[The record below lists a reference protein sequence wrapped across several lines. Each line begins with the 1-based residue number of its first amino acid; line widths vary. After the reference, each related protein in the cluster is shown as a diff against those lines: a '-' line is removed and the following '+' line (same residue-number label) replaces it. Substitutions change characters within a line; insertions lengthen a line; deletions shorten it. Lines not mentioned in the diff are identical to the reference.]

1 MSSNTIAGYS
11 LTEPLFEGARSV
23 IYKATRDGDGRPV
36 VIKVLAAEYPS
47 LEQIARLRR
56 EFRMTRAAHTDGVV
70 EVVALE
76 RHRSS
81 LAIVLEDFGGESLAR
96 LQAPAPLELRRLLDF
111 GMRLA
116 GALGRVHQRRIIH
129 KDINPSNIVHNP
141 RTDVLKII
149 DFGIATELSREEA
162 ANVGPS
168 RLEGTLPYLSPE
180 QTGRMNRVVD
190 YRTDFYSLGVTLYQL
205 ATGRLPFVGAD
216 PLEVV
221 HCHIAQMPTPPHEVA
236 PAVPP
241 VVSEIICR
249 LMAKRAEDRYQSAF
263 ALQADLA
270 RCARRLDEEGRV
282 SSFAIGRGDVSD
294 RFQLQQKLYGRE
306 EQTETLLAAFDRTA
320 RGGKELMLVAGYS
333 GIGKSALVLEVHKPI
348 VKRRGHFIS
357 GKFDQYNRSVP
368 YAPLIQAVVELVRQ
382 LLTESADALA
392 AWRER
397 ILAAV
402 SPNAQVIIDVIQEVE
417 LVVGPQPAVA
427 ELPPKEAQNRFNL
440 AFESFFR
447 VFAGAEH
454 PLAIFLDDLQWA
466 DLPSLRLL
474 ERFMTD
480 VETTHMF
487 LVGAYRDNEVEPGH
501 PLLLTVGEMRGAGAS
516 VQTITL
522 APLGRAHAVE
532 LLVDTL
538 RCTSEEAGPL
548 ADVCLGKTSGNP
560 FFLGQ
565 FLLRLHERGAFRFD
579 ERAGRWRWDLDAI
592 AAMGMTDNVVE
603 LMAGKIQSLPDDAQH
618 ALRIAACIGNVFDLR
633 TLAVSLET
641 TPIEAAMALWPSLT
655 EGLILPIDDAYKLVE
670 DEAAGMELSRARGV
684 VPSEAAR
691 VLYRFLHDRVQQAAY
706 SLVPASRRGAL
717 HLQLGRLLHRSSTP
731 ASLDDQLFAIV
742 NHENLGAE
750 LITDQAERDQLAA
763 LNLAAGRKAKASSAY
778 VAAFD
783 HFKRGIALLG
793 PDGFDRQRELAVAL
807 HLFAAEASYVN
818 KEFDRIDAYAAAVL
832 SRAPG
837 VLVEVRVA
845 EIRIQAFNAQ
855 NKLSDAVRTALEI
868 LRQLG
873 ISFPDKPAGADVAAA
888 TRELDSELA
897 GRPVL
902 SLVELPAMTDP
913 VKIAAIRIL
922 AMTIPTSYLYDPGLF
937 PLMAARQVVL
947 SAEHGNTGASAAG
960 YAAWGIILGGALGR
974 IEEGYE
980 FGQLALRVLERHDAK
995 DVEARTRYIVAC
1007 FIAHGKEH
1015 VRQSV
1020 KALRDVYQTA
1030 LETGDLDFAGYS
1042 LVTQITQLYLGGAEL
1057 GELERLAT
1065 STTQAITPLRHEPAL
1080 AYTRAVHQLLQNLMG
1095 RTADPCRLA
1104 GEVYDEDR
1112 AIAAH
1117 REAKDSY
1124 GLGSAHLW
1132 KLQLSYLF
1140 GRYAEA
1146 ARDADVV
1153 LSQLAGLVGQF
1164 QVPTFRLY
1172 DALAQLAIHGGAGA
1186 EERARLLARVE
1197 DDLAWLRAAAEHA
1210 PMNHAH
1216 KVALIEAERHRALGE
1231 PEAARRAYYRAA
1243 ALAREHEYRSEEA
1256 LATELYA
1263 TFLLEQGE
1271 EEAAALFMA
1280 KARHLYDL
1288 WGAAAKVKELGQRY
1302 PTLLAGV
1309 PVRTAPVSETSSTLE
1324 DDKSLDL
1331 LSVLKASQAISGEVV
1346 LSELLKKIVHIILE
1360 NAGARRGLLIL
1371 EGASP
1376 LVVEGGRS
1384 ADRDE
1389 LVLRGA
1395 SIHDRP
1401 DLAQTVVR
1409 YVRRTHESVLLGEGG
1424 RAGIFDAD
1432 PYLAARL
1439 PMSLLCQPILRQRE
1453 LVAIL
1458 YLENDLTASAF
1469 TPDRCKVLE
1478 LLCAQAAISLENARL
1493 YETLDSR
1500 VKERTAELT
1509 LALDNLQQ
1517 TQRQLVLQEKL
1528 ASLGML
1534 TSGIAHE
1541 IKNPLN
1547 FINNFADVSV
1557 ELAEELRAEVTRGG
1571 LLDSDRSAI
1580 ADLCSDLSSNVTR
1593 IRQHGKRADD
1603 IIRGMLMHSRPGTGG
1618 REEADVNRLVQS
1630 HVGLAYQA
1638 FRLEVPSFEAAL
1650 ELNLDATAPHLLL
1663 APQEIARVLQNLVAN
1678 ACYAMHKRSELSRS
1692 LGGSSPAPA
1701 PRLVVSTRDTGEHV
1715 EIRVGDNGGGIPA
1728 EIQDHVFTP
1737 FFTTRPSG
1745 EGTGLGLSMSHDI
1758 VVQGYG
1764 GTLTFSVVPGES
1776 TELVM
1781 TLPRRVGGT
1790 PAPPLAVD
1798 RRNLDRARRS

>member
-1 MSSNTIAGYS
+1 MSTNTIAGYS
-11 LTEPLFEGARSV
+11 VAEPLFEGARS
-23 IYKATRDGDGRPV
+23 ILYRATRDGDGRRV

-56 EFRMTRAAHTDGVV
+56 EYRMTRAAHTEGVV

-81 LAIVLEDFGGESLAR
+81 LAIVVEDFGGESLAR
-96 LQAPAPLELRRLLDF
+96 LVTPAPLELRRLLDF
-111 GMRLA
+111 GVRLA

-168 RLEGTLPYLSPE
+168 RLEGTLSYISPE
-180 QTGRMNRVVD
+180 QTGRMNRAVD

-216 PLEVV
+216 PLELV
-221 HCHIAQMPTPPHEVA
+221 HCHIAQVPTPPHEVA

-270 RCARRLDEEGRV
+270 RCARRLEEEGRV
-282 SSFAIGRGDVSD
+282 SAFTIGRGDVSD

-306 EQTETLLAAFDRTA
+306 RQTQILLEAFDRTA
-320 RGGKELMLVAGYS
+320 AGGKELMLVAGYS

-368 YAPLIQAVVELVRQ
+368 YASLIQAVVELVRQ

-417 LVVGPQPAVA
+417 LVVGPQPPVA
-427 ELPPKEAQNRFNL
+427 ELPPKEAQNRWNL
-440 AFESFFR
+440 TFESFFR
-447 VFAGAEH
+447 VFAGEEH
-454 PLAIFLDDLQWA
+454 PLTIFLDDLQWA

-487 LVGAYRDNEVEPGH
+487 LIGAYRDNEVLPGH
-501 PLLLTVGEMRGAGAS
+501 PLLVTVDEMRKAGAS
-516 VQTITL
+516 VETVTL
-522 APLGRAHAVE
+522 APLGREHTVE
-532 LLVDTL
+532 LLVDAL
-538 RCTSEEAGPL
+538 RAAADEAGPL
-548 ADVCLGKTSGNP
+548 ADVCLGKTRGNP

-579 ERAGRWRWDLDAI
+579 ERAGRWRWDLEEI
-592 AAMGMTDNVVE
+592 AAMDMTDNVVD
-603 LMAGKIQSLPDDAQH
+603 LMAGKIRSLPDEAQH

-633 TLAVSLET
+633 TLAVSLER
-641 TPIEAAMALWPSLT
+641 TPMEAAMALWPSLT

-670 DEAAGMELSRARGV
+670 DEAAGIELSRARGV

-691 VLYRFLHDRVQQAAY
+691 VLYRFLHNRVQQAAY
-706 SLVPASRRGAL
+706 SLVPVERRAEL
-717 HLQLGRLLHRSSTP
+717 HLKLGRLLHRSSTTG
-731 ASLDDQLFAIV
+731 SLDDRLFAIV
-742 NHENLGAE
+742 NHENLGAD
-750 LITDQAERDQLAA
+750 LIVDQAERDELAA

-778 VAAFD
+778 VAAFN

-793 PDGFDRQRELAVAL
+793 PDGFDRQRETAVAL

-818 KEFDRIDAYAAAVL
+818 KEFDRIDSYASAVL

-837 VLVEVRVA
+837 ILVEVRVA

-855 NKLSDAVRTALEI
+855 NKLSEAVRTALEI
-868 LRQLG
+868 LTHLG
-873 ISFPDKPAGADVAAA
+873 ISFPSRPAPEDVGAA
-888 TRELDSELA
+888 TRELDAELA
-897 GRPVL
+897 GRSVL
-902 SLVELPAMTDP
+902 SLLELPAMTDP

-922 AMTIPTSYLYDPGLF
+922 AMTIPTSYLYDPALF

-947 SAEHGNTGASAAG
+947 SAEHGNTGATAAG

-1020 KALRDVYQTA
+1020 KALRDIYQTA

-1057 GELERLAT
+1057 GDLERLTT
-1065 STTQAITPLRHEPAL
+1065 STTQAIAPLRHEPAL
-1080 AYTRAVHQLLQNLMG
+1080 AYTRAVHQVIQNLMG
-1095 RTADPCRLA
+1095 RAEDPGHLG
-1104 GEVYDEDR
+1104 GEVYDASQ

-1124 GLGSAHLW
+1124 GLGSVYLW
-1132 KLQLSYLF
+1132 KLQLAYLF
-1140 GRYAEA
+1140 GRHAEA
-1146 ARDADVV
+1146 TEYADVV

-1172 DALAQLAIHGGAGA
+1172 DALAWLAVYRDVGA
-1186 EERARLLARVE
+1186 EERARILARVA
-1197 DDLAWLRAAAEHA
+1197 DDEAWLRTAAEHA

-1216 KVALIEAERHRALGE
+1216 KVALIEAERLRVLGE

-1243 ALAREHEYRSEEA
+1243 ALAREHEYQNEEA
-1256 LATELYA
+1256 LATERFA
-1263 TFLLEQGE
+1263 SFLFEQDE
-1271 EEAAALFMA
+1271 HEAAALFMA
-1280 KARHLYDL
+1280 KARHLYEL
-1288 WGAAAKVKELGQRY
+1288 WGAAAKARELAQRY
-1302 PTLLAGV
+1302 PTLLTGTV
-1309 PVRTAPVSETSSTLE
+1309 VRSALTTDVSSTVE

-1331 LSVLKASQAISGEVV
+1331 LSVIKASQAISGEVV

-1376 LVVEGGRS
+1376 LVVEGGRAS
-1384 ADRDE
+1384 DRAD

-1395 SIHDRP
+1395 SIHERP

-1409 YVRRTHESVLLGEGG
+1409 YVRRTHEAVLLGDAGP
-1424 RAGIFDAD
+1424 GIFRED
-1432 PYLAARL
+1432 PYLAASR
-1439 PMSLLCQPILRQRE
+1439 PMSVLCQPILRQRE

-1458 YLENDLTASAF
+1458 YLENNLTTGAF

-1509 LALDNLQQ
+1509 QALDNLHQ

-1541 IKNPLN
+1541 LKNPLN

-1557 ELAEELRAEVTRGG
+1557 ELAGELRAEVAQGG
-1571 LLDSDRSAI
+1571 RVDANRATLM
-1580 ADLCSDLSSNVTR
+1580 ADLCSDLAENVNR
-1593 IRQHGKRADD
+1593 IRQHGKRADN
-1603 IIRGMLMHSRPGTGG
+1603 IVRGMLMHSRPGTGA

-1630 HVGLAYQA
+1630 HVAFAYQA
-1638 FRLEVPSFEAAL
+1638 FRIEVPAFEATL
-1650 ELNLDATAPHLLL
+1650 ELNLDPAKPHLLL
-1663 APQEIARVLQNLVAN
+1663 SPQEIARVVQNLVAN
-1678 ACYAMHKRSELSRS
+1678 SCYAMHKRGAQEGRE
-1692 LGGSSPAPA
+1692 AVPA
-1701 PRLVVSTRDTGEHV
+1701 PRIVVSTRATSAQV
-1715 EIRVGDNGGGIPA
+1715 EIRIGDNGGGIPA
-1728 EIQDHVFTP
+1728 DVQHHVFTP

-1745 EGTGLGLSMSHDI
+1745 EGTGLGLSMSHEI

-1776 TELVM
+1776 TEFVI
-1781 TLPRRVGGT
+1781 TLPRRAGAAT
-1790 PAPPLAVD
+1790 PI
-1798 RRNLDRARRS
+1798 RS